1 MLRKTRSLLILSL
14 AAAILTHGAAAVS
27 AQPVD
32 DPFFHYT
39 GTAPL
44 EGFAP
49 GSVLG
54 VRTVPYH
61 LLNVATPLDAVQI
74 LYRSTD
80 AQGRPSANVTSVL
93 RPPNAQPDKVISYQS
108 AYDSLNPDDGP
119 SRAIAGN
126 TPLLSLTPSGRNAPR
141 YPAKARSSPRSWLSV
156 IPSFSPTP
164 RALPRTSQP
173 APSTE

>member
-1 MLRKTRSLLILSL
+1 MLRRSRSLLIVGLA

-32 DPFFHYT
+32 DPFFRYT
-39 GTAPL
+39 GTAAL
-44 EGFAP
+44 ESYAP

-93 RPPNAQPDKVISYQS
+93 RPPNA
-108 AYDSLNPDDGP
+108 
-119 SRAIAGN
+119 
-126 TPLLSLTPSGRNAPR
+126 
-141 YPAKARSSPRSWLSV
+141 
-156 IPSFSPTP
+156 
-164 RALPRTSQP
+164 
-173 APSTE
+173 